1 MNFLTLAMILTAW
14 PVVVDLVSDFAVD
27 YDDDDGDDDVVGY
40 VGYCGYFY

>member
-1 MNFLTLAMILTAW
+1 MILTAW

-27 YDDDDGDDDVVGY
+27 YDDDDDDGDDDVVGY